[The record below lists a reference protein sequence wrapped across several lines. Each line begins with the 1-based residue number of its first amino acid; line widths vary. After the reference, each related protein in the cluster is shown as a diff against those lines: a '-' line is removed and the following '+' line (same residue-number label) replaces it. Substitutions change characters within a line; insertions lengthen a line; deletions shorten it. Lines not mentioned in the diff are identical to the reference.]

1 MYTILSKYYDVRRSK
16 KSFNGSL
23 GLPLSILDLN
33 NGFRNPFKWVW
44 NLSLGVVR
52 IFFPV
57 DKKDTI
63 LILEIGVDRVGDVR
77 KACRLVD
84 PEIVVFTILPEV
96 PVHIGNFKKR
106 EHLYNEKLSI
116 LKYIKERGAFIY
128 INKGEILNHLQPHRT
143 DILFRSCGES
153 KESDFVLGEVK
164 TLAVDHC
171 KMAVEVNISE
181 GNNSKKF
188 TIENA
193 FGDHMPELMNI
204 SLCAAKI
211 LDVDIFNES
220 NVFSGYL
227 PEPGR
232 MNMHTGISGF
242 CIIDD
247 SYNSS
252 PVAVKSAIASMEKM
266 EVKGKRVLVLGE
278 MAELGIFSEKSH
290 MEQVQLAVDKC
301 DLLLLMGDE
310 NKKVYE
316 NLKINEGKVKHFDIH
331 DDLILFL
338 KVNLR
343 RDDLVLIKGSQSA
356 RMEKIV
362 ESIIDPKSESD
373 KILSRQE
380 SFWKSK

>member
-1 MYTILSKYYDVRRSK
+1 
-16 KSFNGSL
+16 
-23 GLPLSILDLN
+23 
-33 NGFRNPFKWVW
+33 
-44 NLSLGVVR
+44 
-52 IFFPV
+52 
-57 DKKDTI
+57 
-63 LILEIGVDRVGDVR
+63 
-77 KACRLVD
+77 
-84 PEIVVFTILPEV
+84 
-96 PVHIGNFKKR
+96 
-106 EHLYNEKLSI
+106 
-116 LKYIKERGAFIY
+116 
-128 INKGEILNHLQPHRT
+128 
-143 DILFRSCGES
+143 
-153 KESDFVLGEVK
+153 
-164 TLAVDHC
+164 
-171 KMAVEVNISE
+171 
-181 GNNSKKF
+181 
-188 TIENA
+188 
-193 FGDHMPELMNI
+193 
-204 SLCAAKI
+204 
-211 LDVDIFNES
+211 
-220 NVFSGYL
+220 
-227 PEPGR
+227 
-232 MNMHTGISGF
+232 MHTGISGF